1 MMSQR
6 ISIEDASR
14 LKITVSDEDINNI
27 SKVNLL
33 REYALSNI
41 ERFWE
46 EQALLLHWFRRW
58 DKVVEWNPPY
68 ARWFINGLTNASY
81 NALDRH
87 VKNGKGDKKAIVWEG
102 EDGEK
107 RTLTYNDVYTKV
119 NMLASALKEYLG
131 LKRGDRVTIYMP
143 MVPELII
150 AMLACSRI
158 GVIHSVVFSG
168 FSTNALADRIDDSSS
183 SIVITADGFYRR
195 GKVIDLI
202 SNVNGALAYGCKS
215 VKHVIVFNRLRDG
228 VTNGITDPI
237 NKVNYHTWDDILKE
251 GSSNYDAEMVG
262 SNEPLFMLYTSGT
275 TGKPK
280 GILHSTGGYLTYA
293 NSTFRWVFGI
303 TDNDIYFCTA
313 DIGWVTGHTYVVYAP
328 MLNATTVVIYEGAPD
343 YPSIYR
349 WFEIIER
356 YRVSIFYTTPTAL
369 RMLMRNAEDY
379 SKRHDLSSLRLLGSV
394 GEPINPQVWL
404 WYYKSIGGERCPIVD
419 TWWQTETGACMISN
433 PTGIARL
440 PMKPGSATLPLPGV
454 EAAVVDERGNEV
466 KPYTK
471 GYLVIKR
478 PWPGLMLTIWNDDAR
493 YREIY
498 WSRFKGVYYTGDYAM
513 QDDDGYFWLLGR
525 ADDVLKVSGHRI
537 GSMELESAIVAH
549 DAVAEAAVVGKIDEV
564 KGESIVAF
572 VVLKQGYQGSYSIK
586 DDIIRYVKNK
596 LGAIA
601 VIDEVYFV
609 NKLPKTRSGK
619 IMRRLLKSIVN
630 NTGIGDVTTL
640 EDEAAVDEV
649 KAAYE
654 ELKRQVN
661 SN

>member
-168 FSTNALADRIDDSSS
+168 FSANALADRIDDSSS

-215 VKHVIVFNRLRDG
+215 VKHVIVFNRLSK
-228 VTNGITDPI
+228 VNNGITDPI

-454 EAAVVDERGNEV
+454 EAAVVDEHGNEV

>member
-46 EQALLLHWFRRW
+46 EQALLLHWFKRW

-87 VKNGKGDKKAIVWEG
+87 VKNGKGDKKAILWEG

-107 RTLTYNDVYTKV
+107 RTLTYNDVYNQV

-131 LKRGDRVTIYMP
+131 LKKGDRVTIYMP
-143 MVPELII
+143 MVPELVI

-168 FSTNALADRIDDSSS
+168 FSANALADRIDDSSS

-215 VKHVIVFNRLRDG
+215 VKHVIVFNRLSK
-228 VTNGITDPI
+228 VTNGITDSI
-237 NKVNYHTWDDILKE
+237 GKVNYHTWDDILKE
-251 GSSNYDAEMVG
+251 GSSRYDAAMVE

-303 TDNDIYFCTA
+303 TDNDVYFCTA

-379 SKRHDLSSLRLLGSV
+379 SERHDLSSLRLLGSV

-454 EAAVVDERGNEV
+454 EAAVVDEHGNEV
-466 KPYTK
+466 KPYNK

-493 YREIY
+493 YRETY

-537 GSMELESAIVAH
+537 GSMEVESAIVAY

-586 DDIIRYVKNK
+586 YEIIKYVKNK

-630 NTGIGDVTTL
+630 NTSIGDVTTL

-654 ELKRQVN
+654 ELKRHVN

>member
-46 EQALLLHWFRRW
+46 EQALLLHWFKRW

-87 VKNGKGDKKAIVWEG
+87 VKNGKGDKKAILWEG

-107 RTLTYNDVYTKV
+107 RTLTYNDVYNQV

-131 LKRGDRVTIYMP
+131 LKKGDRVTIYMP
-143 MVPELII
+143 MVPELVI

-168 FSTNALADRIDDSSS
+168 FSANALADRIDDSSS

-215 VKHVIVFNRLRDG
+215 VKHVIVFNRLSK
-228 VTNGITDPI
+228 VTNGITDSI
-237 NKVNYHTWDDILKE
+237 GKVNYHTWDDILKE
-251 GSSNYDAEMVG
+251 GSSRYDASMVE

-303 TDNDIYFCTA
+303 TDNDVYFCTA

-379 SKRHDLSSLRLLGSV
+379 SERHDLSSLRLLGSV

-454 EAAVVDERGNEV
+454 EAAVVDEHGNEV
-466 KPYTK
+466 KPYNK

-493 YREIY
+493 YRETY

-537 GSMELESAIVAH
+537 GSMEVESAIVAY

-586 DDIIRYVKNK
+586 YEIIKYVKNK

-630 NTGIGDVTTL
+630 NTSIGDVTTL

-654 ELKRQVN
+654 ELKRHVN

>member
-168 FSTNALADRIDDSSS
+168 FSANALADRINDSSS

-215 VKHVIVFNRLRDG
+215 VKHVIVFNRLSK
-228 VTNGITDPI
+228 VNNGITDPI

-251 GSSNYDAEMVG
+251 GSSNYDAEMVE

-454 EAAVVDERGNEV
+454 EAAVVDEHGNEV

-649 KAAYE
+649 KTAYE

>member
-168 FSTNALADRIDDSSS
+168 FSANALADRIDDSSS

-215 VKHVIVFNRLRDG
+215 VKHVIVFNRLSK
-228 VTNGITDPI
+228 VNNGITDSI

-251 GSSNYDAEMVG
+251 GSSNYDAEMVE

-454 EAAVVDERGNEV
+454 EAAVVDEHGNEV

>member
-1 MMSQR
+1 MSQR

-87 VKNGKGDKKAIVWEG
+87 IKNGKGDKKAIVWEG

-168 FSTNALADRIDDSSS
+168 FSANALADRINDSSS

-215 VKHVIVFNRLRDG
+215 VKHVIVFNRLIK
-228 VTNGITDPI
+228 VNNGITDPI

-251 GSSNYDAEMVG
+251 GSSNYDAEMVE

-454 EAAVVDERGNEV
+454 EAAVVDEHGNEV

-649 KAAYE
+649 KTAYE

>member
-87 VKNGKGDKKAIVWEG
+87 VKNGKGDKKAILWEG

-107 RTLTYNDVYTKV
+107 RTLTYNDVYTQV

-131 LKRGDRVTIYMP
+131 LKKGDRVTIYMP
-143 MVPELII
+143 MIPELII

-168 FSTNALADRIDDSSS
+168 FSANALADRIDDSSS

-215 VKHVIVFNRLRDG
+215 VKHVIVFNRLSK
-228 VTNGITDPI
+228 VTNGITDSI
-237 NKVNYHTWDDILKE
+237 GKVNYHTWDDILKE
-251 GSSNYDAEMVG
+251 GSSRYDASMVE

-293 NSTFRWVFGI
+293 NSTFRWIFGI
-303 TDNDIYFCTA
+303 TDNDTYFCTA

-379 SKRHDLSSLRLLGSV
+379 SERHDLSSLRLLGSV

-454 EAAVVDERGNEV
+454 EAAVVDEHGNEV
-466 KPYTK
+466 KPYNK

-493 YREIY
+493 YRETY

-537 GSMELESAIVAH
+537 GSMEVESAIVAY

-586 DDIIRYVKNK
+586 DEIIKYVKSK

-630 NTGIGDVTTL
+630 NTSIGDVTTL

-654 ELKRQVN
+654 ELKRHVN

>member
-1 MMSQR
+1 MSQR

-168 FSTNALADRIDDSSS
+168 FSANALADRINDSSS

-195 GKVIDLI
+195 GKIIDLI

-215 VKHVIVFNRLRDG
+215 VKHVIVFNRLSK
-228 VTNGITDPI
+228 VNNGITDPI

-251 GSSNYDAEMVG
+251 GSSNYDAEMVE
-262 SNEPLFMLYTSGT
+262 SNEPLFILYTSGT

-454 EAAVVDERGNEV
+454 EAAVVDEHGNEV

-586 DDIIRYVKNK
+586 DDIIRYVKSK

>member
-1 MMSQR
+1 MSQR

-27 SKVNLL
+27 SKINLL
-33 REYALSNI
+33 REYALSNM

-87 VKNGKGDKKAIVWEG
+87 VKNGKGDKKAILWEG

-107 RTLTYNDVYTKV
+107 RTLTYNDVYTQV

-131 LKRGDRVTIYMP
+131 LKKGDRVTIYMP

-168 FSTNALADRIDDSSS
+168 FSASALADRIDDSSS

-228 VTNGITDPI
+228 VTNGITDSI
-237 NKVNYHTWDDILKE
+237 NRVNYHTWDDILKE
-251 GSSNYDAEMVG
+251 GSSRYDAAMVE

-293 NSTFRWVFGI
+293 NSTFRWIFGI

-379 SKRHDLSSLRLLGSV
+379 SERHDLSSLRLLGSV

-454 EAAVVDERGNEV
+454 EAAVVDEHGNEV

-493 YREIY
+493 YRETY

-525 ADDVLKVSGHRI
+525 ADDVLKVAGHRI
-537 GSMELESAIVAH
+537 GSMELESAIVAY

-564 KGESIVAF
+564 KGERIVAF

-586 DDIIRYVKNK
+586 DEIIKYVKSK

-601 VIDEVYFV
+601 AIDEVYFV

-654 ELKRQVN
+654 ELRRQVN

>member
-1 MMSQR
+1 
-6 ISIEDASR
+6 
-14 LKITVSDEDINNI
+14 
-27 SKVNLL
+27 
-33 REYALSNI
+33 
-41 ERFWE
+41 
-46 EQALLLHWFRRW
+46 LHWFRRW

-168 FSTNALADRIDDSSS
+168 FSANALADRINDSSS

-215 VKHVIVFNRLRDG
+215 VKHVIVFNRLSK
-228 VTNGITDPI
+228 VNNGITDPI

-251 GSSNYDAEMVG
+251 GSSNYDAEMVE

-454 EAAVVDERGNEV
+454 EAAVVDEHGNEV

-649 KAAYE
+649 KTAYE

>member
-81 NALDRH
+81 NTLDRH

-168 FSTNALADRIDDSSS
+168 FSANALADRINDSSS

-228 VTNGITDPI
+228 VTNGITDSI

-251 GSSNYDAEMVG
+251 GSSNYDAEMVE
-262 SNEPLFMLYTSGT
+262 SNEPLFILYTSGT

-313 DIGWVTGHTYVVYAP
+313 DIGWITGHTYVVYAP

-454 EAAVVDERGNEV
+454 EAAVVDEHGNEV

-586 DDIIRYVKNK
+586 DDIIRYVKSK

-649 KAAYE
+649 KTAYE

>member
-1 MMSQR
+1 
-6 ISIEDASR
+6 
-14 LKITVSDEDINNI
+14 
-27 SKVNLL
+27 
-33 REYALSNI
+33 
-41 ERFWE
+41 
-46 EQALLLHWFRRW
+46 LHWFRRW

-168 FSTNALADRIDDSSS
+168 FSANALADRINDSSS

-215 VKHVIVFNRLRDG
+215 VKHVIVFNRLIK
-228 VTNGITDPI
+228 VNNGITDPI

-251 GSSNYDAEMVG
+251 GSSNYDAEMVE

-454 EAAVVDERGNEV
+454 EAAVVDEHGNEV

-649 KAAYE
+649 KTAYE

>member
-1 MMSQR
+1 MSQR

-87 VKNGKGDKKAIVWEG
+87 IKNGKGDKKAIVWEG

-168 FSTNALADRIDDSSS
+168 FSANALADRINDSSS

-215 VKHVIVFNRLRDG
+215 VKHVIVFNRLSK
-228 VTNGITDPI
+228 VNNGITDPI

-251 GSSNYDAEMVG
+251 GSSNYDAEMVE

-313 DIGWVTGHTYVVYAP
+313 DIGWITGHTYVVYAP

-454 EAAVVDERGNEV
+454 EAAVVDEHGNEV

-649 KAAYE
+649 KTAYE

>member
-1 MMSQR
+1 
-6 ISIEDASR
+6 
-14 LKITVSDEDINNI
+14 
-27 SKVNLL
+27 
-33 REYALSNI
+33 
-41 ERFWE
+41 
-46 EQALLLHWFRRW
+46 
-58 DKVVEWNPPY
+58 
-68 ARWFINGLTNASY
+68 
-81 NALDRH
+81 
-87 VKNGKGDKKAIVWEG
+87 
-102 EDGEK
+102 
-107 RTLTYNDVYTKV
+107 
-119 NMLASALKEYLG
+119 
-131 LKRGDRVTIYMP
+131 MP
-143 MVPELII
+143 MVPELVI

-168 FSTNALADRIDDSSS
+168 FSANALADRIDDSSS

-215 VKHVIVFNRLRDG
+215 VKHVIVFNRLSK
-228 VTNGITDPI
+228 VTNGITDSI
-237 NKVNYHTWDDILKE
+237 GKVNYHTWDDILKE
-251 GSSNYDAEMVG
+251 GSSRYDAAMVE

-303 TDNDIYFCTA
+303 TDNDVYFCTA

-379 SKRHDLSSLRLLGSV
+379 SERHDLSSLRLLGSV

-454 EAAVVDERGNEV
+454 EAAVVDEHGNEV
-466 KPYTK
+466 KPYNK

-493 YREIY
+493 YRETY

-537 GSMELESAIVAH
+537 GSMEVESAIVAY

-586 DDIIRYVKNK
+586 YEIIKYVKNK

-630 NTGIGDVTTL
+630 NTSIGDVTTL

-654 ELKRQVN
+654 ELKRHVN

>member
-87 VKNGKGDKKAIVWEG
+87 VKNGKGDKKAILWEG

-107 RTLTYNDVYTKV
+107 RTLTYNDVYTQV

-131 LKRGDRVTIYMP
+131 LKKGDRVTIYMP
-143 MVPELII
+143 MIPELII

-168 FSTNALADRIDDSSS
+168 FSANALADRIDDSSS

-215 VKHVIVFNRLRDG
+215 VKHVIVFNRLSK
-228 VTNGITDPI
+228 VTNGITDSI
-237 NKVNYHTWDDILKE
+237 GKVNYHTWDDILKE
-251 GSSNYDAEMVG
+251 GSSRYDASMVE

-293 NSTFRWVFGI
+293 NSTFRWIFGI
-303 TDNDIYFCTA
+303 TDNDTYFCTA

-379 SKRHDLSSLRLLGSV
+379 SERHDLSSLRLLGSV

-454 EAAVVDERGNEV
+454 DAAVVDEHGNEV
-466 KPYTK
+466 KPYNK

-493 YREIY
+493 YRETY

-525 ADDVLKVSGHRI
+525 ADDVLKVAGHRI
-537 GSMELESAIVAH
+537 GSMELESAIVAY

-564 KGESIVAF
+564 KGERIVAF

-586 DDIIRYVKNK
+586 DEIIKYVKSK

-654 ELKRQVN
+654 ELRRQVN

>member
-1 MMSQR
+1 MSQR

-119 NMLASALKEYLG
+119 SMLASALKEYLG

-168 FSTNALADRIDDSSS
+168 FSANALADRINDSSS

-215 VKHVIVFNRLRDG
+215 VKHVIVFNRLSK
-228 VTNGITDPI
+228 VNNGITDPI

-251 GSSNYDAEMVG
+251 GSSNYDAEMVE

-313 DIGWVTGHTYVVYAP
+313 DIGWITGHTYVVYAP

-454 EAAVVDERGNEV
+454 EAAVVDEHGNEV

>member
-168 FSTNALADRIDDSSS
+168 FSANALADRIDDSSS

-202 SNVNGALAYGCKS
+202 SNVNGALSYGCKS
-215 VKHVIVFNRLRDG
+215 VKHVIVFNRLSK
-228 VTNGITDPI
+228 VNNGITDPI

-251 GSSNYDAEMVG
+251 GSSNYDAEMVE

-454 EAAVVDERGNEV
+454 EAAVVDEHGNEV

-586 DDIIRYVKNK
+586 DDIIRYVKSK

>member
-1 MMSQR
+1 MSQR

-168 FSTNALADRIDDSSS
+168 FSANALADRINDSSS

-215 VKHVIVFNRLRDG
+215 VKHVIVFNRLSK
-228 VTNGITDPI
+228 VNNGITDPI

-251 GSSNYDAEMVG
+251 GSSNYDAEMVE

-454 EAAVVDERGNEV
+454 EAAVVDEHGNEV

-649 KAAYE
+649 KTAYE

>member
-6 ISIEDASR
+6 ISIDDASR

-27 SKVNLL
+27 SKINLL
-33 REYALSNI
+33 REYALSNM

-87 VKNGKGDKKAIVWEG
+87 VKNGKGDKKAILWEG

-107 RTLTYNDVYTKV
+107 RTLTYNDVYTQV

-131 LKRGDRVTIYMP
+131 LKKGDRVTIYMP

-168 FSTNALADRIDDSSS
+168 FSASALADRIDDSSS

-228 VTNGITDPI
+228 VTNGITDSI
-237 NKVNYHTWDDILKE
+237 NRVNYHTWDDILKE
-251 GSSNYDAEMVG
+251 GSSRYDAAMVE

-293 NSTFRWVFGI
+293 NSTFRWIFGI

-379 SKRHDLSSLRLLGSV
+379 SERHDLSSLRLLGSV

-454 EAAVVDERGNEV
+454 EAAVVDEHGNEV

-493 YREIY
+493 YRETY

-525 ADDVLKVSGHRI
+525 ADDVLKVAGHRI
-537 GSMELESAIVAH
+537 GSMELESAIVAY

-564 KGESIVAF
+564 KGERIVAF

-586 DDIIRYVKNK
+586 DEIIKYVKSK

-601 VIDEVYFV
+601 AIDEVYFV

-654 ELKRQVN
+654 ELRRQVN

>member
-81 NALDRH
+81 NTLDRH

-168 FSTNALADRIDDSSS
+168 FSANALADRIDDSSS

-195 GKVIDLI
+195 GKIIDLI

-228 VTNGITDPI
+228 VTNGITDSI

-251 GSSNYDAEMVG
+251 GSSNYDAEMVE
-262 SNEPLFMLYTSGT
+262 SNEPLFILYTSGT

-313 DIGWVTGHTYVVYAP
+313 DIGWITGHTYVVYAP

-454 EAAVVDERGNEV
+454 EAAVVDEHGNEV

-549 DAVAEAAVVGKIDEV
+549 NAVAEAAVVGKIDEV

-586 DDIIRYVKNK
+586 DDIIRYVKSK

>member
-1 MMSQR
+1 MSQR

-168 FSTNALADRIDDSSS
+168 FSANALADRINDSSS

-215 VKHVIVFNRLRDG
+215 VKHVIVFNRLIK
-228 VTNGITDPI
+228 VNNGITDPI

-251 GSSNYDAEMVG
+251 GSSNYDAEMVE

-454 EAAVVDERGNEV
+454 EAAVVDEHGNEV

-649 KAAYE
+649 KTAYE

>member
-168 FSTNALADRIDDSSS
+168 FSANALADRINDSSS

-228 VTNGITDPI
+228 VTNGITDSI

-251 GSSNYDAEMVG
+251 GSSNYDAEMVE
-262 SNEPLFMLYTSGT
+262 SNEPLFILYTSGT

-313 DIGWVTGHTYVVYAP
+313 DIGWITGHTYVVYAP

-454 EAAVVDERGNEV
+454 EAAVVDEHGNEV

-586 DDIIRYVKNK
+586 DDIIRYVKSK

-649 KAAYE
+649 KTAYE

>member
-119 NMLASALKEYLG
+119 SMLASALKEYLG

-168 FSTNALADRIDDSSS
+168 FSANALADRINDSSS

-215 VKHVIVFNRLRDG
+215 VKHVIVFNRLSK
-228 VTNGITDPI
+228 VNNGITDPI

-251 GSSNYDAEMVG
+251 GSSNYDAEMVE

-313 DIGWVTGHTYVVYAP
+313 DIGWITGHTYVVYAP

-454 EAAVVDERGNEV
+454 EAAVVDEHGNEV

>member
-1 MMSQR
+1 
-6 ISIEDASR
+6 
-14 LKITVSDEDINNI
+14 
-27 SKVNLL
+27 
-33 REYALSNI
+33 
-41 ERFWE
+41 
-46 EQALLLHWFRRW
+46 
-58 DKVVEWNPPY
+58 
-68 ARWFINGLTNASY
+68 
-81 NALDRH
+81 
-87 VKNGKGDKKAIVWEG
+87 
-102 EDGEK
+102 
-107 RTLTYNDVYTKV
+107 
-119 NMLASALKEYLG
+119 
-131 LKRGDRVTIYMP
+131 
-143 MVPELII
+143 
-150 AMLACSRI
+150 
-158 GVIHSVVFSG
+158 
-168 FSTNALADRIDDSSS
+168 
-183 SIVITADGFYRR
+183 
-195 GKVIDLI
+195 
-202 SNVNGALAYGCKS
+202 
-215 VKHVIVFNRLRDG
+215 
-228 VTNGITDPI
+228 
-237 NKVNYHTWDDILKE
+237 
-251 GSSNYDAEMVG
+251 
-262 SNEPLFMLYTSGT
+262 
-275 TGKPK
+275 
-280 GILHSTGGYLTYA
+280 
-293 NSTFRWVFGI
+293 
-303 TDNDIYFCTA
+303 
-313 DIGWVTGHTYVVYAP
+313 

-454 EAAVVDERGNEV
+454 EAAVVDEHGNEV

-586 DDIIRYVKNK
+586 DDIIRYVKSK

-649 KAAYE
+649 KTAYE

>member
-1 MMSQR
+1 MSQR

-87 VKNGKGDKKAIVWEG
+87 IKNGKGDKKAIVWEG

-168 FSTNALADRIDDSSS
+168 FSANALADRINDSSS

-215 VKHVIVFNRLRDG
+215 VKHVIVFNRLSK
-228 VTNGITDPI
+228 VNNGITDPI

-251 GSSNYDAEMVG
+251 GSSNYDAEMVE

-454 EAAVVDERGNEV
+454 EAAVVDEHGNEV

-649 KAAYE
+649 KTAYE

>member
-27 SKVNLL
+27 SKINLL

-87 VKNGKGDKKAIVWEG
+87 VKNGKGDKKAILWEG

-107 RTLTYNDVYTKV
+107 RTLTYNDVYNQV

-131 LKRGDRVTIYMP
+131 LKKGDRVTIYMP
-143 MVPELII
+143 MVPELVI

-168 FSTNALADRIDDSSS
+168 FSANALADRIDDSSS

-228 VTNGITDPI
+228 VTNGITDSI
-237 NKVNYHTWDDILKE
+237 NRVNYHTWDDILKE
-251 GSSNYDAEMVG
+251 GSSRYDAAMVE

-293 NSTFRWVFGI
+293 NSTFRWIFGI
-303 TDNDIYFCTA
+303 TDNDTYFCTA

-379 SKRHDLSSLRLLGSV
+379 SERHDLSSLRLLGSV
-394 GEPINPQVWL
+394 GESINPQVWL

-454 EAAVVDERGNEV
+454 DAAVVDEHGNEV
-466 KPYTK
+466 KPYNK

-493 YREIY
+493 YRETY

-525 ADDVLKVSGHRI
+525 TDDVLKVAGHRI
-537 GSMELESAIVAH
+537 GSMELESAIVAY
-549 DAVAEAAVVGKIDEV
+549 DAVAEASVVGKIDEV
-564 KGESIVAF
+564 KGERIVAF

-586 DDIIRYVKNK
+586 DEIIKYVKSK

-654 ELKRQVN
+654 ELRRQVN

>member
-1 MMSQR
+1 LSQR

-14 LKITVSDEDINNI
+14 LKITFSDEDINNI

-168 FSTNALADRIDDSSS
+168 FSANALADRINDSSS

-215 VKHVIVFNRLRDG
+215 VKHVIVFNRLSK
-228 VTNGITDPI
+228 VNNGITDPI

-454 EAAVVDERGNEV
+454 EAAVVDEHGNEV

-564 KGESIVAF
+564 KGENIVAF

-649 KAAYE
+649 KTAYE

>member
-46 EQALLLHWFRRW
+46 EQALLLHWFKRW

-87 VKNGKGDKKAIVWEG
+87 VKNGKGDKKAILWEG

-107 RTLTYNDVYTKV
+107 RTLTYNDVYNQV

-131 LKRGDRVTIYMP
+131 LKKGDRVTIYMP
-143 MVPELII
+143 MVPELVI

-168 FSTNALADRIDDSSS
+168 FSANALADRIDDSSS

-215 VKHVIVFNRLRDG
+215 VKHVIVFNRLSK
-228 VTNGITDPI
+228 VTNGITDSI
-237 NKVNYHTWDDILKE
+237 GKVNYHTWDDILKE
-251 GSSNYDAEMVG
+251 GSSRYDAAMVE

-293 NSTFRWVFGI
+293 NSTFRWIFGI
-303 TDNDIYFCTA
+303 TDNDVYFCTA

-379 SKRHDLSSLRLLGSV
+379 SERHDLSSLRLLGSV

-454 EAAVVDERGNEV
+454 EAAVVDEHGNEV
-466 KPYTK
+466 KPYNK

-493 YREIY
+493 YRETY

-537 GSMELESAIVAH
+537 GSMEVESAIVAY

-586 DDIIRYVKNK
+586 YEIIKYVKNK

-630 NTGIGDVTTL
+630 NTSIGDVTTL

-654 ELKRQVN
+654 ELKRHVN

>member
-87 VKNGKGDKKAIVWEG
+87 IKNGKGDKKAIVWEG

-168 FSTNALADRIDDSSS
+168 FSANALADRIDDSSS

-215 VKHVIVFNRLRDG
+215 VKHVIVFNRLSK
-228 VTNGITDPI
+228 VNNGITDPI

-251 GSSNYDAEMVG
+251 GSSNYDAEMVE

-454 EAAVVDERGNEV
+454 EAAVVDEHGNEV

>member
-168 FSTNALADRIDDSSS
+168 FSANALADRINDSSS

-215 VKHVIVFNRLRDG
+215 VKHVIVFNRLSK
-228 VTNGITDPI
+228 VNNGITDPI

-251 GSSNYDAEMVG
+251 GSSNYDAEMVE

-313 DIGWVTGHTYVVYAP
+313 DIGWITGHTYVVYAP

-454 EAAVVDERGNEV
+454 EAAVVDEHGNEV

-649 KAAYE
+649 KTAYE

>member
-1 MMSQR
+1 MSQR

-87 VKNGKGDKKAIVWEG
+87 IKNGKGDKKAIVWEG

-168 FSTNALADRIDDSSS
+168 FSANALADRINDSSS

-215 VKHVIVFNRLRDG
+215 VKHVIVFNRLSK
-228 VTNGITDPI
+228 VNNGITDPI

-454 EAAVVDERGNEV
+454 EAAVVDEHGNEV

-649 KAAYE
+649 KTAYE

>member
-87 VKNGKGDKKAIVWEG
+87 IKNGKGDKKAIVWEG

-168 FSTNALADRIDDSSS
+168 FSANALADRINDSSS

-215 VKHVIVFNRLRDG
+215 VKHVIVFNRLSK
-228 VTNGITDPI
+228 VNNGITDPI

-251 GSSNYDAEMVG
+251 GSSNYDAEMVE

-313 DIGWVTGHTYVVYAP
+313 DIGWITGHTYVVYAP

-454 EAAVVDERGNEV
+454 EAAVVDEHGNEV

-649 KAAYE
+649 KTAYE